1 MGKRTKKEIIDDL
14 TKAGV
19 DKKTAKKLAESAGLT
34 GKKAREFLK
43 VIRTAGWGS
52 SIVKVLGDKPR

>member
-19 DKKTAKKLAESAGLT
+19 DRETAKKLAESAGLR
-34 GKKAREFLK
+34 GKKAKEFLK
-43 VIRTAGWGS
+43 VRTAGWGFF
-52 SIVKVLGDKPR
+52 PRKGTWG